1 MNPAACNQAAALLWR
16 HFNDGSRFDH
26 LPLEC
31 RPADRTAGYAV
42 QAEWARLS
50 GEPVVGWKIAATA
63 KAGQQH
69 IGVDGPLAGRLL
81 RKRVLAPNAVIDL
94 SANAMRV
101 AEVEF
106 AFRMARDLPMR
117 DQPYSL
123 DEVMAAVGSLHR
135 SVEVPDSRFEDFAR
149 VGAAQLIAD
158 NACASWLVLDEAIT
172 ADWRALDLAAHAV
185 SASINGTKVADGSG
199 AAVLGDPRIALAWI
213 ANELRVHGPG
223 LHAGEVVTTG
233 TAIVPAPIAPGDHF
247 EADYG
252 PLGRLSVSFAALS

>member
-1 MNPAACNQAAALLWR
+1 MNPAECNQAAALLWR
-16 HFNDGSRFDH
+16 HFSAPSRFDD
-26 LPLEC
+26 LPLSC
-31 RPADRTAGYAV
+31 RPVDRSQAYAV

-81 RKRVLAPNAVIDL
+81 RNRVLAPNAVIDL
-94 SANAMRV
+94 SGNAMRV

-117 DQPYSL
+117 DQPYWL

-135 SVEVPDSRFEDFAR
+135 SVEVPDSRFVDFAK

-158 NACASWLVLDEAIT
+158 DACASWLVLDEAIT
-172 ADWRALDLAAHAV
+172 TDWRALDLAAHAV
-185 SASINGTKVADGSG
+185 SASINGLKVADGSG
-199 AAVLGDPRIALAWI
+199 AAVLGDPRTALTWI

-223 LHAGEVVTTG
+223 LRAGDMVTTG

-252 PLGRLSVSFAALS
+252 PLGRLSVSFAVAS